1 MNTSAPFVVVENLKI
16 EFTTRRGIV
25 KAIQGV
31 NLTIHHGET
40 VGIVGETGSGKSVTS
55 LSIMGL
61 LDKNGRMTEGKI
73 TYKGKV
79 IATPDN
85 QPVGKKPSPELAMIF
100 QFPRSA
106 LNPIRPIGIQVVDVL
121 KTMERMSAAQYKEKA
136 IQLLEEVQ
144 IPDADRR
151 FFSYPFELSGGVC
164 QRVLIAMALARKPA
178 LLFADEPTTGLDVI
192 TQEAIMALVRHEIA
206 AHNMATVLITH
217 NLGLAAQYCG
227 RIAVMY
233 QGCLVEVGE
242 TEQIFF
248 APKHPYTAVL
258 VASTPG
264 MMNDFNEL
272 AVALENWNKFK
283 SEEIPSEKG
292 Y

>member
-40 VGIVGETGSGKSVTS
+40 VGIVGETGSGKSVTA

-192 TQEAIMALVRHEIA
+192 TQEGIMALVEHEIA
-206 AHNMATVLITH
+206 TRNMATVLITH
-217 NLGLAAQYCG
+217 NLGLAAKYCK

-233 QGCLVEVGE
+233 QGQLVEVGE
-242 TEQIFF
+242 TEQIFYE
-248 APKHPYTAVL
+248 PKHPYTVVL
-258 VASTPG
+258 VASTPAR
-264 MMNDFNEL
+264 MNDFVEL
-272 AVALENWNKFK
+272 AGALEQWSKFK
-283 SEEIPSEKG
+283 AEEMPTEKG